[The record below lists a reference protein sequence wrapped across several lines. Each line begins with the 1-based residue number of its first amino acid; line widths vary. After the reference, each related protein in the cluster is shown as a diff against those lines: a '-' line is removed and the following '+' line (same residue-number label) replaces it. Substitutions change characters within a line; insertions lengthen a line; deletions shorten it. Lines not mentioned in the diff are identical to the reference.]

1 MQFKDYYKVLGVEPG
16 ADAATI
22 KSAYRRLAK
31 KYHPDKSSEAG
42 AEDRFKE
49 INEANEVL
57 GDPAR
62 KAEYDQLRAGG
73 FRSGEEFR
81 PPPGWQGGQ
90 FDFGDGPRGDFS
102 DFFESLFGRGRGGGG
117 RAHGPSVRRRGP
129 DLRAT
134 LEVDLATAA
143 EGGKQRFQV
152 GGTRGLRT
160 LEVRIPAGVQ
170 EGQTIRLA
178 EQGEPGPDG
187 AGDLLLEIHIRPH
200 PDFEVDGRDLRHRL
214 ALAPWEAALGAQL
227 AVPTLSG
234 QVSLRVPS
242 GSRSGQRL
250 RLKGK
255 GLPGTPAGDLYVEL
269 QIQAPPAAN
278 EADRQWY
285 EQMQERFADFEPRR
299 RT

>member
-1 MQFKDYYKVLGVEPG
+1 MQFKDYYKVLGVEPS
-16 ADAATI
+16 ADATAI
-22 KSAYRRLAK
+22 KAAFRRLAK
-31 KYHPDKSSEAG
+31 KYHPDKSKEQG

-49 INEANEVL
+49 VNEAHEVL

-62 KAEYDQLRAGG
+62 RAEYDQLRAGG
-73 FRSGEEFR
+73 FRAGEDFR
-81 PPPGWQGGQ
+81 PPPGWQGGG
-90 FDFGDGPRGDFS
+90 FDFGDAPRGDFS
-102 DFFESLFGRGRGGGG
+102 DFFESLFGRGRPG
-117 RAHGPSVRRRGP
+117 RARGPAARRRGP

-170 EGQTIRLA
+170 HGQVIRLA
-178 EQGEPGPDG
+178 EQGEPGPEG
-187 AGDLLLEIHIRPH
+187 AGDLLLEIHIRAH

-214 ALAPWEAALGAQL
+214 QLAPWEAALGAQV

-234 QVSLRVPS
+234 QVSLRIPP

-255 GLPGTPAGDLYVEL
+255 GLPGTPEGDLYVEL
-269 QIQAPPAAN
+269 QLQTPAASG
-278 EADRQWY
+278 EDDRQWY
-285 EQMQERFADFEPRR
+285 EQMRERFAGYDPRQR
-299 RT
+299 S